1 VLTLV
6 KAIFGV
12 DVGGIYDVSEIIP
25 ASSFKSNY
33 FQMTHVDI

>member
-33 FQMTHVDI
+33 FQMIHVDI